1 MVRPSSR
8 AGVPSHILAGLPP
21 PQPVVTAYTLSLGTP
36 DSMFEAARKASDRP
50 LLKIK
55 LGGEGA
61 YFCSADAEG
70 WVPAFAVAQVV
81 DTVGAGDAFA
91 VGVLSGLLEGYPL
104 GEAVARG
111 NWCGS
116 RAVQSRGDMEGLPL
130 RSELELYNR
139 RTSDPNDPTV
149 TLLTGMQRS
158 RGIELTA
165 AGKITGNW
173 YLRGGAGF
181 QDATVEKD
189 NNGFEGKRISNV
201 AKRNGSLF
209 ITWKPELGWYAETGV
224 TLVGERFADNQNT
237 TVLPGYGAWD
247 ALAGYRHKD
256 WDVRAAL
263 NNITDRTYYSSA
275 TSAGQIQ
282 LGEPRNLVVS
292 ASYSF

>member
-1 MVRPSSR
+1 MSRKKASR
-8 AGVPSHILAGLPP
+8 AYL
-21 PQPVVTAYTLSLGTP
+21 
-36 DSMFEAARKASDRP
+36 DSVS
-50 LLKIK
+50 
-55 LGGEGA
+55 
-61 YFCSADAEG
+61 
-70 WVPAFAVAQVV
+70 
-81 DTVGAGDAFA
+81 T
-91 VGVLSGLLEGYPL
+91 
-104 GEAVARG
+104 
-111 NWCGS
+111 
-116 RAVQSRGDMEGLPL
+116 
-130 RSELELYNR
+130 
-139 RTSDPNDPTV
+139 TDPNDPTL
-149 TLLTGMQRS
+149 TILTGLQRS

-165 AGKITGNW
+165 TGRLVGNW
-173 YLRGGAGF
+173 YVRGGIGL
-181 QDATVEKD
+181 QDASIVKD
-189 NNGFEGKRISNV
+189 NNGLEGNRVSNV